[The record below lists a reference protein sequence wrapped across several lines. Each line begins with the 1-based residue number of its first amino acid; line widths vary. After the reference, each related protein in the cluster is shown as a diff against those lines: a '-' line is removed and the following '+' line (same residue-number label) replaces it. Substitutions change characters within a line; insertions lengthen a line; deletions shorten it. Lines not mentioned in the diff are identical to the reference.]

1 MKAVITVLGKDT
13 VGILAKISA
22 KCAENRINV
31 TDVNQTIL
39 DDMFAMLMLVD
50 MAKATIKLAD
60 FAAALKAEGERMG
73 LVVYVISQEVFDTM
87 HHV

>member
-22 KCAENRINV
+22 QCAENKINV
-31 TDVNQTIL
+31 TDVNQTIM

-50 MAKATIKLAD
+50 MAKATINLVD

-87 HHV
+87 HHI

>member
-22 KCAENRINV
+22 QCAANCINV
-31 TDVNQTIL
+31 TDVNQTIM

-50 MAKATIKLAD
+50 MAKATINLVD

-87 HHV
+87 HHI